1 MARGE
6 LGQLMAQSQTK
17 HGAVSAKEM
26 VVLAAL
32 LAGLT
37 VTLLL
42 TLALLTAAA
51 T

>member
-1 MARGE
+1 MAE
-6 LGQLMAQSQTK
+6 SQIKQIK
-17 HGAVSAKEM
+17 HGGVSAKEM
-26 VVLAAL
+26 LVLAAL
-32 LAGLT
+32 LVCLT